1 MYQFYLILPI
11 VSSSGYDNNSWKQ
24 LLDIQ
29 LEIIQLEPKA
39 KTLWSGA
46 CCAGEIYTHKT
57 VTCLNMF
64 DDRNAKLGKG
74 TF

>member
-46 CCAGEIYTHKT
+46 CCAGEFI
-57 VTCLNMF
+57 L
-64 DDRNAKLGKG
+64 DLGMCVG
-74 TF
+74 VNIAG

>member
-1 MYQFYLILPI
+1 MCEEYGKLLLVLEPYLT
-11 VSSSGYDNNSWKQ
+11 WKQ

-39 KTLWSGA
+39 KTLWSVA
-46 CCAGEIYTHKT
+46 CCAGEFYTHKT
-57 VTCLNMF
+57 VTCLSMF
-64 DDRNAKLGKG
+64 DDRNAKLGSG